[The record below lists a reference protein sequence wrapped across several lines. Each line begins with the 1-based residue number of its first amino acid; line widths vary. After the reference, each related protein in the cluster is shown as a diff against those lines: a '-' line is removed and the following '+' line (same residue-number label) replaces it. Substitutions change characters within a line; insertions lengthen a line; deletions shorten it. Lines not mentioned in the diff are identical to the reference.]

1 MKRCRAGIDDARV
14 LSANRPA
21 LVLECILIDTV
32 HTHTHTNTHFIH
44 KSHCS
49 HSLLGTII
57 ILISINI
64 RLTLFFPSFL
74 PPFSL
79 SISVCTFLGHLLS
92 SALTEIFQ
100 MSYIQSWRDGENAHT

>member
-14 LSANRPA
+14 LSANRQA

-32 HTHTHTNTHFIH
+32 HTHTNTHFIH

-100 MSYIQSWRDGENAHT
+100 MSYSQSWRDGENAHT